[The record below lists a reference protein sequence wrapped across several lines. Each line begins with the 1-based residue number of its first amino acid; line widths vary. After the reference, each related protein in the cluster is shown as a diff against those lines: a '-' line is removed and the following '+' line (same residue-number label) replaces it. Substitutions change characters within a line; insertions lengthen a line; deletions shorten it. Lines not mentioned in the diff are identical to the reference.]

1 MALQLFHLDK
11 TTRKYMLE
19 ELVYDMMNAKVY
31 YSARLTN
38 LGINK
43 YLLLLRQAC
52 ESGDEKTLARELAQT
67 GLMKRKEK
75 RRHRSGAFI
84 EVKVPKNAC
93 ELLADGEFNKLYIRG
108 LCRVAIEEGKAI
120 EVYRAKN
127 ADFPREQSNAVIG
140 KRLDPEQLLEALRN
154 QNYLATF
161 LGIHPSVNVGLSIR
175 LVKETKYLQAS

>member
-67 GLMKRKEK
+67 GLMK
-75 RRHRSGAFI
+75 
-84 EVKVPKNAC
+84 
-93 ELLADGEFNKLYIRG
+93 
-108 LCRVAIEEGKAI
+108 
-120 EVYRAKN
+120 
-127 ADFPREQSNAVIG
+127 
-140 KRLDPEQLLEALRN
+140 
-154 QNYLATF
+154 
-161 LGIHPSVNVGLSIR
+161 
-175 LVKETKYLQAS
+175 